1 VEFVRKQLI
10 EARENKKITREKL
23 AKMLNISY
31 SMVDKVEKGIRN
43 PSIKL
48 TKKWAFILGINEI
61 DIMEYFFTLRKDN
74 MSQVKTC
81 FATGTES

>member
-61 DIMEYFFTLRKDN
+61 DIMEYFFTLRQDN